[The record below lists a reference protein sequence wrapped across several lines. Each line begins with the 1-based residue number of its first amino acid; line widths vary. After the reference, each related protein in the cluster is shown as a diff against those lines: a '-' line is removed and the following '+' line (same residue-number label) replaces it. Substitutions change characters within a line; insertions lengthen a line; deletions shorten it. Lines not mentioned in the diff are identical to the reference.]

1 METPILRH
9 HDTGHWTNIHT
20 AQGLSLSELH
30 AKADH
35 AWIPFGSNHW
45 LTIITFLA
53 LKVPAQL
60 TALMIWFWDIAPW
73 APFAPQKQAE
83 LHSRH
88 DVVARAANQLVAV
101 FVDKLHAAQLS
112 PASSAVVEVVHQLPH
127 WASLPPGASSSRTV
141 WAALLSGH
149 HSMPH
154 HCCEWRRF
162 WPAVKNLTAKHG
174 AVLIRCPQVSAI
186 FNLDQADQEQDESET
201 DESGNLNESEE
212 TRDQVSKQRQITG
225 NLQINGNLQG
235 FWS

>member
-1 METPILRH
+1 MIVADDFAGIGILWARQIQSCPGWRVVQRRHDKLQVLGPKLATIMLKSIEPIPNYR
-9 HDTGHWTNIHT
+9 
-20 AQGLSLSELH
+20 
-30 AKADH
+30 
-35 AWIPFGSNHW
+35 
-45 LTIITFLA
+45 
-53 LKVPAQL
+53 
-60 TALMIWFWDIAPW
+60 FWDIAPW

-101 FVDKLHAAQLS
+101 FVDKLHAAQAWTLDFVGFPPHGHGIARHSICLPFIDHKSKLS

-154 HCCEWRRF
+154 HCCHTSVGWF
-162 WPAVKNLTAKHG
+162 PLWG

-212 TRDQVSKQRQITG
+212 TRG
-225 NLQINGNLQG
+225 A
-235 FWS
+235 